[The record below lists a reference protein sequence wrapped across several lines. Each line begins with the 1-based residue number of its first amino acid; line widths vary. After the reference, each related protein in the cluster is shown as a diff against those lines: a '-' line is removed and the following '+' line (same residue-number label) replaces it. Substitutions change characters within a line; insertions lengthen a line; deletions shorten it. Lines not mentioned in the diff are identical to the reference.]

1 MLKIGSVINGSYK
14 ILNVI
19 GRGGMSVVYLAM
31 NERANKFWA
40 VKEIVKGDWGRL
52 ALDRKEIEML
62 KRLKH
67 PGIPS
72 IVDVIEE
79 RSRLLIVMDYV
90 EGLSLDTLL
99 LQQGAQPQEKVL
111 DWAKQLCR
119 ALLYLHSRKPPV
131 IYRDLKPSNVM
142 ERPDGTVVLI
152 DFGAAREY
160 RAGSLKDTVSLGTW
174 GYAAPEQYEETDQ
187 SDARTDI

>member
-1 MLKIGSVINGSYK
+1 MTEITIISGFLGAGKTTLIKKLLEEAFQGEKIVLIENEFGEIGIDGGFLKDSGIQVNDCLLYTS
-14 ILNVI
+14 
-19 GRGGMSVVYLAM
+19 
-31 NERANKFWA
+31 
-40 VKEIVKGDWGRL
+40 
-52 ALDRKEIEML
+52 IEML

-119 ALLYLHSRKPPV
+119 ALLYLHSRKPPA
-131 IYRDLKPSNVM
+131 ISRDLKPSHVM

-160 RAGSLKDTVSLGTW
+160 RAGSCLLYTSRCV
-174 GYAAPEQYEETDQ
+174 
-187 SDARTDI
+187 

>member
-72 IVDVIEE
+72 SVDVIE
-79 RSRLLIVMDYV
+79 
-90 EGLSLDTLL
+90 
-99 LQQGAQPQEKVL
+99 
-111 DWAKQLCR
+111 
-119 ALLYLHSRKPPV
+119 
-131 IYRDLKPSNVM
+131 
-142 ERPDGTVVLI
+142 
-152 DFGAAREY
+152 
-160 RAGSLKDTVSLGTW
+160 
-174 GYAAPEQYEETDQ
+174 
-187 SDARTDI
+187 